1 MKNLRSILSV
11 ICTLCLFGTVS
22 VKAQKKIAELTLV
35 YEYSV
40 SSAAEQSKHQDGG
53 ANATNTIYIKGSKS
67 RSEMSNSLFSS
78 TTLFDLNTGSG
89 VILREVSGQKL
100 LINLTSENWQERNR
114 VYDGMVYKNTT
125 ETRDIAGY
133 KCIKAI
139 ATTKTGATLTVF
151 YTRDVVPDNKDYDPV
166 FKNLDGLPL
175 EYELTNGD
183 MKIRYKISKINFNPV
198 PASKF
203 DLPKSG
209 YREMNYEES
218 KKMNIGG

>member
-1 MKNLRSILSV
+1 MKNVRLILLV
-11 ICTLCLFGTVS
+11 ISTLGLFGINPVR
-22 VKAQKKIAELTLV
+22 AQKKVAELTLV

-40 SSAAEQSKHQDGG
+40 SAMAAGAKQPDGG
-53 ANATNTIYIKGSKS
+53 ANATHTIYIKGSKS

-78 TTLFDLNTGSG
+78 TTLFDASTGLG

-100 LINLTSENWQERNR
+100 LINLTAENWQERNR
-114 VYDGMVYKNTT
+114 LYDGMVFKTSP

-133 KCIKAI
+133 KCQKAT
-139 ATTKTGATLTVF
+139 AQTKNGAMLTVY
-151 YTRDVVPDNKDYDPV
+151 YTRDVIPDNKDYDPV

-183 MKIRYKISKINFNPV
+183 MKIRYKLAKINFNPV

-209 YREMNYEES
+209 YREMNYEDS
-218 KKMNIGG
+218 KKVN

>member
-11 ICTLCLFGTVS
+11 ICTLCLFGTFS

-40 SSAAEQSKHQDGG
+40 SSVSAGAKQTDAG
-53 ANATNTIYIKGSKS
+53 ANATHTIYIKGSKS

-78 TTLFDLNTGSG
+78 TTLFDASTGSG

-100 LINLTSENWQERNR
+100 LINLTAENWQERNR
-114 VYDGMVYKNTT
+114 LYEGMVFKTT
-125 ETRDIAGY
+125 SSETRDIAGY
-133 KCIKAI
+133 KCQQ
-139 ATTKTGATLTVF
+139 ATAQTKNGATLTVF
-151 YTRDVVPDNKDYDPV
+151 YTRDVIPDNKDYDPI

-183 MKIRYKISKINFNPV
+183 MKIRYKVSKINFNPV

-209 YREMNYEES
+209 YREMNYEDS
-218 KKMNIGG
+218 KKVN